1 MTSYVYAITV
11 FLGVILTVHLA
22 MNGAV
27 GAAIGNPRVGNA
39 LFWCIGAVMALLIG
53 ATGWQAGALSG
64 LGKVNPLMLTAGAM
78 GASLVFGIAWII
90 PQIGAQQMT
99 VMLLTGQILSAMVL
113 SHFGWLGSPVAAG
126 VGYQHAGRGA
136 LDRRSLSRHAQL
148 SRRGFAWTIN

>member
-1 MTSYVYAITV
+1 MTFVYAITV

-53 ATGWQAGALSG
+53 ATGWQAGALGGIRS
-64 LGKVNPLMLTAGAM
+64 VNPLMLTAGAM

-90 PQIGAQQMT
+90 PQIGAQHMT

-113 SHFGWLGSPVAAG
+113 SNFGLLGSPVQP
-126 VGYQHAGRGA
+126 VSVTNMLGA
-136 LDRRSLSRHAQL
+136 VLLIGGAFLATRS
-148 SRRGFAWTIN
+148 

>member
-11 FLGVILTVHLA
+11 FLGVVLTVHLA

-64 LGKVNPLMLTAGAM
+64 LRNVNPLMLTAGAM

-113 SHFGWLGSPVAAG
+113 SHFGWLGSPVAPVSVTNCWARLLMIG
-126 VGYQHAGRGA
+126 GA
-136 LDRRSLSRHAQL
+136 FLATRS
-148 SRRGFAWTIN
+148 

>member
-1 MTSYVYAITV
+1 MTFVYAITV

-39 LFWCIGAVMALLIG
+39 VFWCIGAVMAILIG
-53 ATGWQAGALSG
+53 ATGWQSGALSG
-64 LGKVNPLMLTAGAM
+64 LSKVNPVMLTAGAM

-90 PQIGAQQMT
+90 PQIGAQHMT

-113 SHFGWLGSPVAAG
+113 SHFGWLGSPVQP
-126 VGYQHAGRGA
+126 VSVTNMLGA
-136 LDRRSLSRHAQL
+136 VLLIGGAFLATRS
-148 SRRGFAWTIN
+148 

>member
-1 MTSYVYAITV
+1 MTSFVYAITV

-39 LFWCIGAVMALLIG
+39 VFWCIGAVMALIIG
-53 ATGWQAGALSG
+53 ATGWQSGALSG
-64 LGKVNPLMLTAGAM
+64 LSKVNPVMLTAGAM

-90 PQIGAQQMT
+90 PQIGAQHMT

-113 SHFGWLGSPVAAG
+113 SHFGLLGSPVQPVSVTNMLGAALLIG
-126 VGYQHAGRGA
+126 GAFLATRG
-136 LDRRSLSRHAQL
+136 
-148 SRRGFAWTIN
+148 